1 MATQANRP
9 PEGRPFGTM
18 MRELRIAAGLTQEE
32 LAERTGLSVRGISD
46 LERGARRHPHFETVR
61 LLADALELSPPDRA
75 ALVVAARPPP
85 GTAPAEIVH
94 PITVISSLPIPATR
108 LIGREQEINAAVEL
122 LEHGELRLLTL
133 TGPGGVGKTQL
144 ALEVGRR
151 LSKSIR
157 DGVCFVPLASL
168 SDPGLVAPAIAQ
180 ALDVHDSGTRPI
192 AEGLRAAI
200 REREMLLLLDNFEH
214 ITAARPVVV
223 DLLTACPSLKVL
235 VTSRERLRLSGE
247 QTFVVPPLALPE
259 ATQSLPIDKL
269 TSYAAIRLF
278 VTRAQR
284 VDPTFALIDANSE
297 SVVEICQ
304 RLDGL
309 PLALELAAARVRL
322 LSPPQLLA
330 RMTTSL
336 PVLTGGYQD
345 DPERLQTMRRAIAW
359 GYDLLTA
366 EEALLFRR
374 LSVFVGG
381 FTLDAAEA
389 VMTNGSVLDLL
400 ASLVDKSLVQR
411 TEQPSGET
419 RFSLLETIREFGL
432 EQLEA
437 SGEMSD
443 LRAAHAAYC
452 LEYAEQADQVPITA
466 EKRIWGARL
475 EAELPNMRAA
485 LTWAE
490 DHHEAELML
499 RLAVAL
505 WWYWDS
511 RGSWTETGTWLTR
524 TIKATA
530 EVPPRLRGRRAWLL
544 VDAANAA
551 TFQNEFDRAAML
563 ADEASSLAQQ
573 TDDAR
578 LSAMA
583 ALTLGTI
590 ASGRN
595 DWDRAKQYLTD
606 ALAQWR
612 NLEPAEGLARTLFH
626 FGFLAA
632 RQGNHREAEPWFSEL
647 LALAQAEHWP
657 VQSAWALEALGTC
670 AREQGDL
677 PRAVPRFVEALTLI
691 RDGSDLGTVANCFK
705 GLGDVA
711 AVTGKA
717 KQGARLFGAAN
728 AIWKRS
734 GRVLHAGDL
743 GRLEQAYATARSQ
756 LSEAAFAAA
765 WAAGEEMPLDQAI
778 TEALE
783 VARQLEG
790 PADNEIG

>member
-1 MATQANRP
+1 MAMEANRQ

-61 LLADALELSPPDRA
+61 LLADALDLEPTKRADLVATARATLGIIPPA
-75 ALVVAARPPP
+75 IAPP
-85 GTAPAEIVH
+85 IKV
-94 PITVISSLPIPATR
+94 SSLPIAATR

-151 LSKSIR
+151 LSNSFR
-157 DGVCFVPLASL
+157 EGVSFVPLASL

-180 ALDVHDSGTRPI
+180 ALDVHDSETRPV

-200 REREMLLLLDNFEH
+200 GQREMLLLLDNFEH
-214 ITAARPVVV
+214 ITAAAPVVI
-223 DLLTACPSLKVL
+223 DLLTECRSLKVL

-247 QTFVVPPLALPE
+247 QTFEVPTLALPE
-259 ATQSLPIDKL
+259 ATHSLPIDKL

-278 VTRAQR
+278 ITRAQR
-284 VDPTFALIDANSE
+284 VDPTFALIDANAE

-304 RLDGL
+304 RLNGL

-330 RMTTSL
+330 RMTSSL

-389 VMTNGSVLDLL
+389 VIPNGSVLDLL

-443 LRAAHAAYC
+443 LGAAHAAYC
-452 LEYAEQADQVPITA
+452 LAYAEQADQVPITA

-485 LTWAE
+485 LAWAE
-490 DHHEAELML
+490 DQHDAELML
-499 RLAVAL
+499 RLALAVL
-505 WWYWDS
+505 WIWDS
-511 RGSWTETGTWLTR
+511 RGSWEEAGTWLTR
-524 TIKATA
+524 TIKATVD
-530 EVPPRLRGRRAWLL
+530 VPPRLRSRRAWLFTH
-544 VDAANAA
+544 AAHAA
-551 TFQNEFDRAAML
+551 AFQKNFDRAAML

-578 LSAMA
+578 LLATV
-583 ALTLGTI
+583 ALTLGI
-590 ASGRN
+590 ALGN

-626 FGFLAA
+626 FGYLAA

-647 LALAQAEHWP
+647 LALAQAERWP

-677 PRAVPRFVEALTLI
+677 PRAVPRFAEALTLI
-691 RDGSDLGTVANCFK
+691 RDGSDLGTAANCLQ
-705 GLGDVA
+705 GLGNVA
-711 AVTGKA
+711 AITGKA
-717 KQGARLFGAAN
+717 EQGARLFGAAN
-728 AIWKRS
+728 AIWKRC
-734 GRVLHAGDL
+734 GLVLHAVDL
-743 GRLEQAYATARSQ
+743 ERVEHAYATARAQ

-765 WAAGEEMPLDQAI
+765 WAVGEEMPLDQAI
-778 TEALE
+778 AEALE
-783 VARQLEG
+783 VSRQLEG
-790 PADNEIG
+790 LADNKTG